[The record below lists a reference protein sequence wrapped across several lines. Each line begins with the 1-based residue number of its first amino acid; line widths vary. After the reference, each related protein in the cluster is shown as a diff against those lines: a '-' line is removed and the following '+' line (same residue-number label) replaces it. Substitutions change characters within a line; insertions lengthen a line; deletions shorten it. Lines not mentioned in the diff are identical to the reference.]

1 MKKLTYLTIIIT
13 VLLIFNSCQDDDPI
27 VTPANNSST
36 PSVSYATDNKAD
48 WDITL
53 DGTMFFDNST
63 GSLYSVDGIYSYSHR
78 YIDAITPDPN
88 NPFYPLGTPDEEWH
102 NESHLEIEYSGNGDK
117 NVILFF
123 ENDHGNKPYPNELTY
138 TINYDTWFGFAL
150 RDIVNYPIGI
160 PQVHGEYAPGIP
172 ELGIISPIHIPDG
185 LALYGVICTIALTQ
199 KDIIN
204 DIYTGTISMYASNTV
219 YRDTWDDIV
228 TFDGAP
234 GEATEFTAEI
244 NFHFELY

>member
-1 MKKLTYLTIIIT
+1 MKKLTYLTAIIT

-27 VTPANNSST
+27 VTPNPNGSST
-36 PSVSYATDNKAD
+36 PSVSYATDNKAT

-53 DGTMFFDNST
+53 NGTMFFDNST
-63 GSLYSVDGIYSYSHR
+63 GSLYSVDGFYSYSHR

-88 NPFYPLGTPDEEWH
+88 NPFYPLDTPDEEWH

-123 ENDHGNKPYPNELTY
+123 ENDHGNKPYPNEPIY
-138 TINYDTWFGFAL
+138 TIDYDTWFGFAL
-150 RDIVNYPIGI
+150 RDIANYPIGI

-172 ELGIISPIHIPDG
+172 EFEITAPISGG
-185 LALYGVICTIALTQ
+185 LATYAAICTIVLTQ

-204 DIYTGTISMYASNTV
+204 DIYTGTISMYLSNTV
-219 YRDTWDDIV
+219 HWDMWANNPNR
-228 TFDGAP
+228 TLDGAP
-234 GEATEFTAEI
+234 GEATEYTAEI
-244 NFHFELY
+244 NFHFEL